1 MNMNMIS
8 IILAIV
14 FLVNIVLILMITFLE
29 RRNVSSIWTWAIV
42 LTFLPIVGF
51 ILYII
56 FGRNLSRSKLFRWDK
71 ESYLLLEGLVT
82 DQKSSLKN
90 GSYQIDD
97 PAISKYKDFIMMN
110 LNQNSSLLT
119 QNNNVTIYTIGQEKF
134 DALLADIKQAKR
146 HIHILYYIIRDDEL
160 GNKLADELVKKAK
173 SGVQVR
179 LLYDDLGSRTLS
191 KAFIHKIKSAGGEVE
206 AFFPSKIHFIN
217 LTLNFRNHRKLVVI
231 DGETGYI
238 GGFNVGDE
246 YLGLNQRFGYWRD
259 THLKIVGEAVNHIQ
273 TRFIQDWNQAARKE
287 LLIKDFLF
295 PFTKSYGQFGIQI
308 VSSGPDSQLEQ
319 IKKAYIKMI
328 LTAKDYVYIQT
339 PYFIPD
345 ESLLDAFKVACFSG
359 LDVRIMIPN
368 KPDHPFIY
376 WATYSNIGE
385 LLRMGAKVYIYDNG
399 FLHCKTIVADDKIA
413 SVGTANIDV
422 RSFRLNFEVNAFLY
436 STDKVKE
443 LTHLFHEDMKESRE
457 LTLEEYEQRSSKI
470 RFKESISRLLSPIL

>member
-1 MNMNMIS
+1 MNVIS
-8 IILAIV
+8 IILALV
-14 FLVNIVLILMITFLE
+14 FLVNTVLILMIIFLE

-42 LTFLPIVGF
+42 LTFLPIAGF

-71 ESYLLLEGLVT
+71 ESYLLLKGSVM
-82 DQKSSLKN
+82 DQITTLKN
-90 GSYQIDD
+90 DTYRIGD
-97 PAISKYKDFIMMN
+97 PAIFKYKDFIMMN
-110 LNQNSSLLT
+110 LNQNASLLT
-119 QNNNVTIYTIGQEKF
+119 QNNDVTIFTTGQEKF
-134 DALLADIKQAKR
+134 DSLLADIKQAKN

-160 GNKLADELVKKAK
+160 GNKLADELAKKAK

-206 AFFPSKIHFIN
+206 AFFPSKIPFIN

-231 DGETGYI
+231 DGEIGYI

-273 TRFIQDWNQAARKE
+273 TRFIQDWNQAAKKE
-287 LLIKDFLF
+287 LHIKDFLF
-295 PFTKSYGQFGIQI
+295 PVTKKYGQFGIQI

-328 LTAKDYVYIQT
+328 LTAKEYVYIQT

-368 KPDHPFIY
+368 KPDHPFVY

-436 STDKVKE
+436 STEKVNE
-443 LTHLFHEDMKESRE
+443 LTKLFHEDIKESRE
-457 LTLEEYEQRSSKI
+457 LTLEEYEQRPSKI

>member
-1 MNMNMIS
+1 MNMIS